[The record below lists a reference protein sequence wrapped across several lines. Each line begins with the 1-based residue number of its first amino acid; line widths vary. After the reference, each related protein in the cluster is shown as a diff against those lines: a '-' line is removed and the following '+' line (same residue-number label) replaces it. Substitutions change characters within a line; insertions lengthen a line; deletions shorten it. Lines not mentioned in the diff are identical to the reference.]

1 MWANLNPQALIDGI
15 ENFIKDFRKVP
26 KHFRTSKVGQML
38 DLKMKQFK
46 NAIPLMVALKNEALR
61 ERHWKQLMEKTGQF
75 FDMSADRFTLDNMF
89 AMELHRYVHNYSL
102 PVLKKARY
110 SFFNVFGIS

>member
-1 MWANLNPQALIDGI
+1 
-15 ENFIKDFRKVP
+15 
-26 KHFRTSKVGQML
+26 ML

-89 AMELHRYVHNYSL
+89 AMELHRYVHVSCNLFVMTVNNLSE
-102 PVLKKARY
+102 
-110 SFFNVFGIS
+110 I